1 MTKNEHEKIVRILQ
15 AKNQERH
22 DKIVKELLAKREPM
36 RISFD
41 WKFSNVFWR
50 FVIVSIFAIVSIV
63 GNIWQF
69 TIYRE
74 NTQTIRKLENYSII
88 VRFTNA
94 RGFIYSNELHRVLQD
109 LQCPTGD
116 TTRLLQDVHRIIR
129 EFESGKSLIRQVENQ
144 N

>member
-1 MTKNEHEKIVRILQ
+1 MTKKEHEKIVRILQ

-22 DKIVKELLAKREPM
+22 DKIVKKLLAKREPM

-74 NTQTIRKLENYSII
+74 NTQTIRELENYAII
-88 VRFTNA
+88 VRFTRANNGIILSDMN
-94 RGFIYSNELHRVLQD
+94 RILQD
-109 LQCPTGD
+109 FQRTD
-116 TTRLLQDVHRIIR
+116 TTALKLHVLEII
-129 EFESGKSLIRQVENQ
+129 EDFESGESIIRQTRQ
-144 N
+144 QK